1 MFKLKN
7 KKNLDLSI
15 IKTHLFVQQ
24 LLNTG
29 TTQKQ
34 SLVEYHTFVYRLY
47 LQEKSLMGWQ
57 GLRPLLLRPYYE

>member
-15 IKTHLFVQQ
+15 IETDLFVHQ
-24 LLNTG
+24 LLGTC

-34 SLVEYHTFVYRLY
+34 SLIEYHTFVYRLY
-47 LQEKSLMGWQ
+47 LPETSLMGWQ
-57 GLRPLLLRPYYE
+57 GLRSLLLRPYYE